1 MKRVGGQ
8 RPIFPILA
16 VLFWRDDGR
25 YSFSDDAV
33 SFRSIAEAMDHHQ
46 NETATR
52 GSQRAA
58 GIRKAKPYRTGQN
71 EVYRTKRRVTRRK
84 RG

>member
-1 MKRVGGQ
+1 
-8 RPIFPILA
+8 
-16 VLFWRDDGR
+16 
-25 YSFSDDAV
+25 V